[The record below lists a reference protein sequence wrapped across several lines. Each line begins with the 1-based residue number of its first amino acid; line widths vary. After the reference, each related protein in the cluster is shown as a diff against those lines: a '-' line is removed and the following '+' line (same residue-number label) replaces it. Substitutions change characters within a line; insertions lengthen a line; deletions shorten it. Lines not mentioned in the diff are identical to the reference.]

1 MICKKCNQEVEAKNG
16 YCERCGSVMP
26 AQVKEKEESVK
37 RAAYDFILI
46 GGFFAFEVLAILLAV
61 FAVRDA
67 LPLKVTKYID
77 IRMQGQAEEVR
88 FMAIY
93 CFVLTAIACF
103 GGVRILSKQKNK
115 IKAGK
120 YDSIIKVLCKILIG
134 IAILLTVVVIFCY
147 YKTFIVLDVK

>member
-46 GGFFAFEVLAILLAV
+46 GGFFAFE
-61 FAVRDA
+61 VRDA